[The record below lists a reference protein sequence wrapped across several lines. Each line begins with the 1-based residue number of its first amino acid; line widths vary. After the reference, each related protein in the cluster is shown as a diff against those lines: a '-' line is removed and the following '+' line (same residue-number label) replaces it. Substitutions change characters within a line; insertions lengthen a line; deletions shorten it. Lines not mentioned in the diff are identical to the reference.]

1 LNYNITKGG
10 EKMEQII
17 VDIFTFQKEAGLDY
31 NTLKELYLIFADEI
45 KQEKAEL
52 EDYLSCNKIEELI
65 SVIHKIK
72 GIASSYRTPIIFNY
86 AGKLETELKNWDF
99 DNMLSDIDKL
109 NKAIDQVTDIITMY
123 FES

>member
-1 LNYNITKGG
+1 
-10 EKMEQII
+10 MEQII

-45 KQEKAEL
+45 KQEKEEI
-52 EDYLSCNKIEELI
+52 EDYLSYNKIEELI

-86 AGKLETELKNWDF
+86 SSKLEAELKNRDF
-99 DNMLSDIDKL
+99 DNMLTDIDKL